1 MTRVSEKCIAC
12 YPAVENGLQTQCT
25 QACIGKIRLQ
35 GFITTPDT
43 AREDNPLDYIIHVA
57 KIAKPLYAQFG
68 LEPNVYYIPPV
79 HVPPAFL
86 KQMFGAHVPEAIAT
100 YRRAADD
107 PKLLGALLLFGSTPR
122 IIHRY
127 KVENGLAIGY
137 DEQGDEVSRVPL
149 KEPIYVRPLYD
160 ERFGTYRSNIT

>member
-1 MTRVSEKCIAC
+1 
-12 YPAVENGLQTQCT
+12 
-25 QACIGKIRLQ
+25 
-35 GFITTPDT
+35 
-43 AREDNPLDYIIHVA
+43 
-57 KIAKPLYAQFG
+57 
-68 LEPNVYYIPPV
+68 
-79 HVPPAFL
+79 
-86 KQMFGAHVPEAIAT
+86 VPEAIAT

-107 PKLLGALLLFGSTPR
+107 QKLLGALLLFGSTPR

-160 ERFGTYRSNIT
+160 ERYGTYRSNIT